1 MINFIIKNL
10 INGKLTIDKVQ
21 KSKTYSP
28 YFEDVKKALQDLGY
42 EIKNNK
48 LVKK

>member
-10 INGKLTIDKVQ
+10 INGKLTIDKIQ

-48 LVKK
+48 LVKN